1 MADIPPI
8 SAQWTNEGFNQVFES
23 LVKENP
29 EITYVE
35 AYRRAEMLHVEQ
47 FGKIRYSTYESFRGA
62 RKKLIW
68 E

>member
-1 MADIPPI
+1 MEESPKID
-8 SAQWTNEGFNQVFES
+8 SCWTNEGFNQVFETM
-23 LVKENP
+23 VKENP
-29 EITYVE
+29 DITYVE

-68 E
+68 G